1 MYVIYVRTVCMC
13 AHTARHGL
21 AHCLL
26 RTSLFLFLHLLTKQ
40 MTAVPPLP
48 PTSSTSIT
56 TAIPTDT
63 HTIMITAYRR
73 E

>member
-26 RTSLFLFLHLLTKQ
+26 RTYLFLTKQ
-40 MTAVPPLP
+40 MTAIPPLP
-48 PTSSTSIT
+48 TASSTSSNT
-56 TAIPTDT
+56 TTIPTLT
-63 HTIMITAYRR
+63 PMITAYRR